1 MNEKDER
8 TAGALPELRPDLEY
22 IPVTADPGRIPMSG
36 MHESGV
42 SAAKEDPALVMVI
55 DKISGLI
62 SGLTSLGMIYV
73 LVRML
78 MMMKEGDG
86 RCEEETYREEGGT

>member
-1 MNEKDER
+1 MHEINKR
-8 TAGALPELRPDLEY
+8 TAGALPELRPGLEY

-78 MMMKEGDG
+78 MMM
-86 RCEEETYREEGGT
+86 

>member
-1 MNEKDER
+1 MHEINKR

-22 IPVTADPGRIPMSG
+22 IPVTADPGRIHMSG
-36 MHESGV
+36 VCESEEV
-42 SAAKEDPALVMVI
+42 SAAKEDPTVVMVI
-55 DKISGLI
+55 DKISSII

-78 MMMKEGDG
+78 MMM
-86 RCEEETYREEGGT
+86 

>member
-8 TAGALPELRPDLEY
+8 TSGALPELRPNLEY
-22 IPVTADPGRIPMSG
+22 IPLTAEPRRVQMPGMR
-36 MHESGV
+36 ESGEV
-42 SAAKEDPALVMVI
+42 SAKEDPKVVMVI
-55 DKISGLI
+55 DKISSII

-78 MMMKEGDG
+78 MMM
-86 RCEEETYREEGGT
+86 

>member
-8 TAGALPELRPDLEY
+8 TAGALPELRPNLEY
-22 IPVTADPGRIPMSG
+22 IPVTADPRRVQMPR
-36 MHESGV
+36 MHESGEV
-42 SAAKEDPALVMVI
+42 STAKEDPTVVMVI
-55 DKISGLI
+55 DKISSLI

-78 MMMKEGDG
+78 MMV
-86 RCEEETYREEGGT
+86 

>member
-1 MNEKDER
+1 MNETDER

-36 MHESGV
+36 MHKSRE
-42 SAAKEDPALVMVI
+42 SAAKEDPKMVMVI
-55 DKISGLI
+55 DKISSII

-78 MMMKEGDG
+78 MMM
-86 RCEEETYREEGGT
+86 

>member
-8 TAGALPELRPDLEY
+8 TAGTLPELRPDLEY
-22 IPVTADPGRIPMSG
+22 IPVTADPRRIPMSG
-36 MHESGV
+36 MHKSGEV
-42 SAAKEDPALVMVI
+42 SAKEDPTVVMVI
-55 DKISGLI
+55 DKINSLI

-78 MMMKEGDG
+78 MMV
-86 RCEEETYREEGGT
+86 

>member
-1 MNEKDER
+1 MNAKDER

-22 IPVTADPGRIPMSG
+22 IPVTADPRRVHMSRVC
-36 MHESGV
+36 ESGV

-55 DKISGLI
+55 DKISSII

-78 MMMKEGDG
+78 MMM
-86 RCEEETYREEGGT
+86 

>member
-8 TAGALPELRPDLEY
+8 TAGALPELRPGLEY

-42 SAAKEDPALVMVI
+42 SAAKEDPKMVMVI
-55 DKISGLI
+55 DKISSII

-78 MMMKEGDG
+78 MMM
-86 RCEEETYREEGGT
+86 

>member
-8 TAGALPELRPDLEY
+8 TAGVLPELRPGLEY
-22 IPVTADPGRIPMSG
+22 IPITAKPRRVQMPGMCEPG
-36 MHESGV
+36 EV
-42 SAAKEDPALVMVI
+42 SAKEDPKVVMVI
-55 DKISGLI
+55 DKISSII

-78 MMMKEGDG
+78 MMM
-86 RCEEETYREEGGT
+86 

>member
-8 TAGALPELRPDLEY
+8 TAGALPELRPNLEY
-22 IPVTADPGRIPMSG
+22 IPLTADPRRVQMSG
-36 MHESGV
+36 MREPGEV
-42 SAAKEDPALVMVI
+42 SAKEDPTVVMVI
-55 DKISGLI
+55 DKISSII

-78 MMMKEGDG
+78 MMM
-86 RCEEETYREEGGT
+86 

>member
-1 MNEKDER
+1 MNETDKR
-8 TAGALPELRPDLEY
+8 TASTLPELRPGLEY
-22 IPVTADPGRIPMSG
+22 IPVTADPRRVHMSG
-36 MHESGV
+36 VCESGV

-55 DKISGLI
+55 DKISSII

-78 MMMKEGDG
+78 MMM
-86 RCEEETYREEGGT
+86 

>member
-8 TAGALPELRPDLEY
+8 TAGALPELRPNLEY
-22 IPVTADPGRIPMSG
+22 IPVTANPRRVQMSG
-36 MHESGV
+36 VCESGEV
-42 SAAKEDPALVMVI
+42 SAKEDPKVVMVI
-55 DKISGLI
+55 DKISSII

-78 MMMKEGDG
+78 MMM
-86 RCEEETYREEGGT
+86 

>member
-8 TAGALPELRPDLEY
+8 TAGTLPELRPGLEY
-22 IPVTADPGRIPMSG
+22 IPVTADPRRVQMSG
-36 MHESGV
+36 VCESGEV
-42 SAAKEDPALVMVI
+42 STAKEDPTMVMVI
-55 DKISGLI
+55 DKINSLI

-78 MMMKEGDG
+78 MMV
-86 RCEEETYREEGGT
+86 

>member
-1 MNEKDER
+1 MNETDER
-8 TAGALPELRPDLEY
+8 TAGALPELRPGLEY

-36 MHESGV
+36 MHKSGV
-42 SAAKEDPALVMVI
+42 SAKENPTMVMVI
-55 DKISGLI
+55 DKISSLI

-78 MMMKEGDG
+78 MMV
-86 RCEEETYREEGGT
+86 